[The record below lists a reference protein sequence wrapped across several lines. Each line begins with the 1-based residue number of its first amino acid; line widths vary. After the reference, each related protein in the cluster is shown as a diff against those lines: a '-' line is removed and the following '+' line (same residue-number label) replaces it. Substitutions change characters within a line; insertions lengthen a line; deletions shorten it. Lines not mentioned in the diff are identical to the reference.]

1 MVEKLKLGVYQHY
14 KGPEY
19 RVLNLVKHSETEET
33 LVYYECLYPNASG
46 QFWVRPLAM
55 FQESV
60 EIDGKTI
67 PRFKFIRD

>member
-1 MVEKLKLGVYQHY
+1 MVVELKLGVYQHY

-33 LVYYECLYPNASG
+33 LVYYECLYPNPSG
-46 QFWVRPLAM
+46 QFWVRPLLM
-55 FQESV
+55 FQETV
-60 EIDGKTI
+60 VIEGQTL